1 MRGLLVTLKFMATI
15 DPLGLRS
22 ALIRLKTGPCQVMLR
37 LWFFTFTG
45 DSGSREPRVS
55 AWLGTSHC
63 AGQLENTSLA
73 PAVDW
78 RWASKGL
85 PALSVS

>member
-22 ALIRLKTGPCQVMLR
+22 ALIRPKTGPCQVMLR

-45 DSGSREPRVS
+45 NSGNREPRVF
-55 AWLGTSHC
+55 
-63 AGQLENTSLA
+63 SLIG
-73 PAVDW
+73 
-78 RWASKGL
+78 K
-85 PALSVS
+85 